1 MNFWRDVLHL
11 PSLKLILAVLLLFTV
26 RLIVLTALEKRDPA
40 HVVAY
45 REVLPRDFF
54 AMLVIGFGVA
64 TAQTSPGDTIGPK
77 TTGAHLAAKLL
88 TSDGVVPTLRQRP

>member
-54 AMLVIGFGVA
+54 AMLVIGFGVVPA
-64 TAQTSPGDTIGPK
+64 ADFLDRQIMYYPELPRFVLEWP
-77 TTGAHLAAKLL
+77 LAVRIIFYLVLA
-88 TSDGVVPTLRQRP
+88 